1 MKGKY
6 SVFFTFTLQNL
17 IRFLNESEDLSFSAF
32 PFTDQVDQSSK
43 NKHMTDDEHPIP
55 IYLQISSQG
64 LPLFLGGIIKMYWV
78 LRNLKDQSQQNNEI
92 PSTLHRL
99 LYWPACCYTECK
111 KWGPHLRTEVAL
123 SIWRRYGRGQK
134 CAHRVQE
141 QELLTFPRREGD
153 SPLPHHIP
161 HEQKECF
168 LCRGAEVFTIYGN
181 L

>member
-1 MKGKY
+1 MRTGSLATRSVVEKRARKFPSIRGHLVILKTIFLKGKY
-6 SVFFTFTLQNL
+6 SVFFTSTLQNL

-64 LPLFLGGIIKMYWV
+64 LPLFLGGIITMYWV

-111 KWGPHLRTEVAL
+111 K
-123 SIWRRYGRGQK
+123 
-134 CAHRVQE
+134 
-141 QELLTFPRREGD
+141 
-153 SPLPHHIP
+153 
-161 HEQKECF
+161 
-168 LCRGAEVFTIYGN
+168 
-181 L
+181 